1 MSPAPALIFDLDGTL
16 IDSLP
21 DLAAAVNRM
30 LAAEGQPPM
39 VPARIRSFVGDG
51 AKVLVARVMA
61 ERGID
66 MARHDAL
73 AGRLV
78 ADYTERSAEFT
89 TVYPHVRETLGTLRS
104 DGHRLG
110 ICTNKPAAATASVLD
125 ALGLAPFF
133 DCVVAGDTLAE
144 RKPHPAPLRA
154 ACAALGG
161 DCVFVGDS
169 EVDAHTA
176 EAAGM
181 PFLLFSAG
189 YLRVPRSEIRFAG
202 DFDDFR
208 DLPQFVARVRALT

>member
-1 MSPAPALIFDLDGTL
+1 MSPAPALIFDLDGSL

-30 LAAEGQPPM
+30 LATEGRQPMAPDQ
-39 VPARIRSFVGDG
+39 VRSFVGDG
-51 AKVLVARVMA
+51 AKILVARVMA

-78 ADYTERSAEFT
+78 ADYTERSAELT
-89 TVYPHVRETLGTLRS
+89 TVYPHVHETLETLRS

-133 DCVVAGDTLAE
+133 DCVIAGDTLAE

-154 ACAALGG
+154 ASAALGVHG
-161 DCVFVGDS
+161 LFIGDS
-169 EVDAHTA
+169 EVDARTA
-176 EAAGM
+176 EAAGL

-189 YLRVPRSEIRFAG
+189 YLRVPRSEIHFTG
-202 DFDDFR
+202 VFDDFR
-208 DLPQFVARVRALT
+208 DLPQLVARVRALT